1 MKRLF
6 LLLIIPLFLTGCGV
20 LNVPTADIKGNVY
33 KYNYVYVIPTS
44 GVTSSSGVYGNQYG
58 VYGGSTK
65 TVNPS
70 EVISGYLMKK
80 GYTTLP
86 NIDPNL
92 ADNTMIVSY
101 GYTGRRQ
108 LSLFS
113 YASCVM
119 IQFRDAKTH
128 ELVATCE
135 GEGCGEDETD
145 DILQAI
151 YSALGVIFT
160 PKNNN

>member
-1 MKRLF
+1 MKRVLF
-6 LLLIIPLFLTGCGV
+6 LFVTACFLIGCGAM
-20 LNVPTADIKGNVY
+20 LMAPTSEVKGNIY

-80 GYTTLP
+80 GYTIMP
-86 NIDPNL
+86 NVDPNL
-92 ADNTMIVSY
+92 VDNTMIVSY

-135 GEGCGEDETD
+135 GEGCGEDETA

-160 PKNNN
+160 PGE

>member
-1 MKRLF
+1 MKKTIIVF
-6 LLLIIPLFLTGCGV
+6 LSAILLASCGA
-20 LNVPTADIKGNVY
+20 LLKAPTTEIKGNVY

-92 ADNTMIVSY
+92 AENTMIVSY

-128 ELVATCE
+128 DLVATCE
-135 GEGCGEDETD
+135 GEGCGEDETA

-151 YSALGVIFT
+151 YSALGAVFT
-160 PKNNN
+160 PQEK

>member
-1 MKRLF
+1 MKRILF
-6 LLLIIPLFLTGCGV
+6 ILATACLLTGCGAMMKA
-20 LNVPTADIKGNVY
+20 PTSEIKGNIY
-33 KYNYVYVIPTS
+33 KYKYVYVVPTS

-86 NIDPNL
+86 NVDSKI
-92 ADNTMIVSY
+92 ADKTMIVSY
-101 GYTGRRQ
+101 GYTGKRQ
-108 LSLFS
+108 ISLLA

-135 GEGCGEDETD
+135 GEGCGDDEAD
-145 DILQAI
+145 DILRAI
-151 YSALGVIFT
+151 YSALGAIFT
-160 PKNNN
+160 QKKQ

>member
-6 LLLIIPLFLTGCGV
+6 FILTAAFLLTGCGT
-20 LNVPTADIKGNVY
+20 LNVPTADVRGNIY

-58 VYGGSTK
+58 VYGGSTR

-80 GYTTLP
+80 GYTPLP
-86 NIDPNL
+86 SVDPSL
-92 ADNTMIVSY
+92 ADNTLIVSY

-108 LSLFS
+108 LSIFC

-135 GEGCGEDETD
+135 GEGCGEDETE

-151 YSALGVIFT
+151 YSALGVIFI
-160 PKNNN
+160 PKK

>member
-1 MKRLF
+1 MKK
-6 LLLIIPLFLTGCGV
+6 LLLLAIVPLLLTGCGTM
-20 LNVPTADIKGNVY
+20 LKVPTADIKGNVY

-86 NIDPNL
+86 NVDPNL

-135 GEGCGEDETD
+135 GEGCGEDETA

-151 YSALGVIFT
+151 YSALGVVFT
-160 PKNNN
+160 QNNN

>member
-1 MKRLF
+1 MKQFLF
-6 LLLIIPLFLTGCGV
+6 VMATACILTGCSV
-20 LNVPTADIKGNVY
+20 LNVPTADVKGNVY

-92 ADNTMIVSY
+92 AENTMIVSY

-113 YASCVM
+113 YAPYRELRAPRYGHGHFLPRKGRGSGLSC
-119 IQFRDAKTH
+119 RA
-128 ELVATCE
+128 
-135 GEGCGEDETD
+135 
-145 DILQAI
+145 
-151 YSALGVIFT
+151 
-160 PKNNN
+160 PKAGFLL

>member
-1 MKRLF
+1 MKRL
-6 LLLIIPLFLTGCGV
+6 LIVIVTTCILTGCGV
-20 LNVPTADIKGNVY
+20 LNVPTADVKGNVY

-70 EVISGYLMKK
+70 EVLSGYLMKK

-86 NIDPNL
+86 SVDPNL

-135 GEGCGEDETD
+135 GEGCGEDETA

-160 PKNNN
+160 PNNTK

>member
-1 MKRLF
+1 MKRILF
-6 LLLIIPLFLTGCGV
+6 ILATACLLTGCGSM
-20 LNVPTADIKGNVY
+20 LKAPTSEVKGNIY

-86 NIDPNL
+86 SVDPNL
-92 ADNTMIVSY
+92 AANTMIVSY

-135 GEGCGEDETD
+135 GEGCGEDETA

-151 YSALGVIFT
+151 YSALGVVFT
-160 PKNNN
+160 QNNN

>member
-1 MKRLF
+1 MLKA
-6 LLLIIPLFLTGCGV
+6 
-20 LNVPTADIKGNVY
+20 PTSEVKGDIS

-58 VYGGSTK
+58 VYGGGTK

-86 NIDPNL
+86 NVDPNL
-92 ADNTMIVSY
+92 VDNIMIVSY

-119 IQFRDAKTH
+119 IQFRDARTH

-135 GEGCGEDETD
+135 GEGCGEDETA

-160 PKNNN
+160 QKNNN

>member
-1 MKRLF
+1 MKK
-6 LLLIIPLFLTGCGV
+6 LLLLAIIPLLLTGCGAM
-20 LNVPTADIKGNVY
+20 LKVPTADIQGNVY

-86 NIDPNL
+86 NVDPNL
-92 ADNTMIVSY
+92 AENTMIVSY

-135 GEGCGEDETD
+135 GEGCGEDETA

-160 PKNNN
+160 PKE

>member
-1 MKRLF
+1 MKK
-6 LLLIIPLFLTGCGV
+6 LLLLAIVPLLLTGCGAM
-20 LNVPTADIKGNVY
+20 LKVPTADIKGNVY

-44 GVTSSSGVYGNQYG
+44 GVTSSPGVYGNQYG

-86 NIDPNL
+86 NVDPNL

-135 GEGCGEDETD
+135 GEGCGEDETA

-151 YSALGVIFT
+151 YSALGVVFT
-160 PKNNN
+160 QNNN

>member
-1 MKRLF
+1 MKKLLLLAIIP
-6 LLLIIPLFLTGCGV
+6 LLLIGCGA
-20 LNVPTADIKGNVY
+20 LLKVPTADIRGDVN

-44 GVTSSSGVYGNQYG
+44 SVTSSSGVYGNQFG
-58 VYGGSTK
+58 VYGSSTK

-92 ADNTMIVSY
+92 AENTMIVSY

-113 YASCVM
+113 YASCVL

-160 PKNNN
+160 LKE

>member
-1 MKRLF
+1 M
-6 LLLIIPLFLTGCGV
+6 
-20 LNVPTADIKGNVY
+20 
-33 KYNYVYVIPTS
+33 
-44 GVTSSSGVYGNQYG
+44 YGNQYG

>member
-1 MKRLF
+1 MKQFLF
-6 LLLIIPLFLTGCGV
+6 VMATACILTGCSV
-20 LNVPTADIKGNVY
+20 LNVPTADVKGNVY

-92 ADNTMIVSY
+92 AENTMIVSY

-128 ELVATCE
+128 ELIATCE
-135 GEGCGEDETD
+135 GEGCGEDETA

-160 PKNNN
+160 PKK

>member
-1 MKRLF
+1 MKKVF
-6 LLLIIPLFLTGCGV
+6 LLSSIVLLLTGCGV
-20 LNVPTADIKGNVY
+20 LNAPIADVQGNIY

-58 VYGGSTK
+58 VFGGETR
-65 TVNPS
+65 TINPS

-86 NIDPNL
+86 IIDPNL
-92 ADNTMIVSY
+92 AENTMIVSY

-108 LSLFS
+108 LSLLS

-135 GEGCGEDETD
+135 GEGCGEDETE

-160 PKNNN
+160 PKK

>member
-1 MKRLF
+1 MKQFLF
-6 LLLIIPLFLTGCGV
+6 VMATACILTGCSV
-20 LNVPTADIKGNVY
+20 LNVPTADVKGNVY

-86 NIDPNL
+86 NVDPNL
-92 ADNTMIVSY
+92 AENTMIVSY

-135 GEGCGEDETD
+135 GEGCGEDETA

-160 PKNNN
+160 P

>member
-1 MKRLF
+1 MKQFLF
-6 LLLIIPLFLTGCGV
+6 VMATACILTGCSV
-20 LNVPTADIKGNVY
+20 LNVPTADVKGNVY

-86 NIDPNL
+86 NVDPNL
-92 ADNTMIVSY
+92 AENTMIVSY

-135 GEGCGEDETD
+135 GEGCGEDETA

-160 PKNNN
+160 PKK

>member
-1 MKRLF
+1 MLKA
-6 LLLIIPLFLTGCGV
+6 
-20 LNVPTADIKGNVY
+20 PTSEVKGNIY

-86 NIDPNL
+86 SVDPNL
-92 ADNTMIVSY
+92 AANTMIVSY

-135 GEGCGEDETD
+135 GEGCGEDETA

-151 YSALGVIFT
+151 YSALGVVFT
-160 PKNNN
+160 QNNN

>member
-1 MKRLF
+1 MKKL
-6 LLLIIPLFLTGCGV
+6 LLLIVIPLLLTGCGV
-20 LNVPTADIKGNVY
+20 LLSAPTADIKADVY

-58 VYGGSTK
+58 VYGGATK

-101 GYTGRRQ
+101 GFTGRRQ

-128 ELVATCE
+128 ELIAKCE
-135 GEGCGEDETD
+135 GEGCGEDETA

-151 YSALGVIFT
+151 YNALGVIFT
-160 PKNNN
+160 SQK

>member
-1 MKRLF
+1 MKRL
-6 LLLIIPLFLTGCGV
+6 LFVVATTCILTGCGV
-20 LNVPTADIKGNVY
+20 LNVPTADVKGNVY

-86 NIDPNL
+86 SVDPNL
-92 ADNTMIVSY
+92 AENTMIVSY

-108 LSLFS
+108 LSLLS

-135 GEGCGEDETD
+135 GEGCGEDETA

-160 PKNNN
+160 SNNTK

>member
-1 MKRLF
+1 MKQFLF
-6 LLLIIPLFLTGCGV
+6 VMATACILTGCSV
-20 LNVPTADIKGNVY
+20 LNVPTADVKGNVY

-86 NIDPNL
+86 NVDPNL
-92 ADNTMIVSY
+92 AENTMIVSY

-135 GEGCGEDETD
+135 GEGCGEDETA

-160 PKNNN
+160 PNNTK

>member
-6 LLLIIPLFLTGCGV
+6 FILTAAFLLTGCGT
-20 LNVPTADIKGNVY
+20 LNVPTADVRGNIY

-58 VYGGSTK
+58 VYGGSTR

-80 GYTTLP
+80 GYTPLP
-86 NIDPNL
+86 SVDPSL
-92 ADNTMIVSY
+92 ADNTLIVSY

-108 LSLFS
+108 LSIFS

-135 GEGCGEDETD
+135 GEGCGEDETE

-151 YSALGVIFT
+151 YSALGVIFI
-160 PKNNN
+160 PKK

>member
-1 MKRLF
+1 MKQFLF
-6 LLLIIPLFLTGCGV
+6 VMATACILTGCSV
-20 LNVPTADIKGNVY
+20 LNVSTADVKGNVY

-86 NIDPNL
+86 NVDPNL
-92 ADNTMIVSY
+92 AENTMIVSY

-113 YASCVM
+113 YTSCVM

-128 ELVATCE
+128 ELVATGE
-135 GEGCGEDETD
+135 GEGCGEDETA

-160 PKNNN
+160 P